1 MLDEI
6 FSKQQ
11 NKCFTLMGLYPD
23 ENGHV
28 KKCPID
34 MHTGLALSWKKNP
47 ENLLTW
53 GELTSLP
60 QAKQVLVPNPSV
72 PFRVGVLLTKDWL
85 GGKELIC
92 IDLDHVPDLVAQ
104 ARQGNITDTSQRG
117 VILKMA
123 LEHGF
128 YVEVSQS
135 GEGLHL
141 ITLGHK
147 ADPKKIRNDLFE
159 YYDRDRWITLTGDAI
174 AYYTGE
180 EVDLEPFEKVM
191 WPNGLPTPT
200 QAPAAVPAVSSSSF
214 TQKDIDRLLEKAKNA
229 KDGAEFAKLYE
240 GNDIT
245 GDTSSSDM
253 KFVNMLAFWTDRNP
267 SMMDAIFRQSKRMR
281 DKWDQIHYATG
292 ETYGQVTIAK
302 ALEFVTEGYKDKSK
316 FTSMADLIAGLK
328 SRRKQWDKEHT
339 SVDKQGNSHTKP
351 IVSQPKEVINLL
363 MDTVTFAVIY
373 TDDPTKDKALYYYDY
388 DEGIYSRDE
397 SMLETLILAVAPEM
411 TNTKTRQNLL
421 DTILK
426 MPSDIPVVQNF
437 VLTHEK
443 QLAVGNGVLDLVS
456 KTLQPFSP
464 DFFITSKIDT
474 DYIAT
479 ASVEPTYNGWSWSQ
493 SLKQLSD
500 GDDSKEK
507 LLWQV
512 CKAAIIGASWLR
524 QAVLLIDDGRGMTG
538 KSTFEDALI
547 GVVGKSNTAQLR
559 LAEMSDETKLFD
571 ALDKR
576 LIVGDDND
584 VETVINRYDYLNPV
598 ISSELIRVR
607 NYYHKSEATT
617 LHAFVLQSCNGLPPF
632 KNATIAFFNR
642 LKIIKFAHHHNAGN
656 PADWRVKNE
665 YIKTQEFRQWLLW
678 YVVNEVELGVALVDT
693 KESQE
698 FVEDATQESDS
709 IANFIERW
717 VPQLVSTAIPVGW
730 MYDFYAV
737 SCILDGM
744 GKPLPQR
751 RFSREIMNRPEFSSC
766 WVKKAHRPKPEDEF
780 KYQDAKLLVDN
791 YSSTKWGE
799 LKTWFPITNY
809 THKWSEDESETKPTV
824 TEDDFNDKL
833 NAYHG
838 QCFIRTQ

>member
-11 NKCFTLMGLYPD
+11 NKCFTLMKLYP
-23 ENGHV
+23 EEKGHV

-147 ADPKKIRNDLFE
+147 ADTKKIRNDLFE

-200 QAPAAVPAVSSSSF
+200 QAPAAVPAVSSAF
-214 TQKDIDRLLEKAKNA
+214 TQKDIDRLLEKAKKSKNGDKFVA
-229 KDGAEFAKLYE
+229 LYE
-240 GNDIT
+240 GNDVT

-253 KFVNMLAFWTDRNP
+253 QFTNYLAFWTDRNP
-267 SMMDAIFRQSKRMR
+267 AMMDAIFRQSKRMR
-281 DKWDQIHYATG
+281 DKWDKVHSVTG
-292 ETYGQVTIAK
+292 ETYGQMTIAK
-302 ALEFVTEGYKDKSK
+302 ALDFVKEGYKDKTK
-316 FTSMADLIAGLK
+316 FTTMADLLAGLA
-328 SRRKQWDKEHT
+328 SRRKQWDREHT
-339 SVDKQGNSHTKP
+339 YEDSSGKKRTKP
-351 IVSQPKEVINLL
+351 IASQPLEVIKILL
-363 MDTVTFAVIY
+363 DTVTFAIIY
-373 TDDPTKDKALYYYDY
+373 TDKTDRSLYYYDY
-388 DEGIYSRDE
+388 DEGIYSRNEAD
-397 SMLETLILAVAPEM
+397 LEKLILAVAPEI

-426 MPSDIPVVQNF
+426 MPSEIPVVQNF

-443 QLAVGNGVLDLVS
+443 EIAVGNGVLNLET
-456 KTLQPFSP
+456 KELKPFSP

-474 DYIAT
+474 NYIAT

-500 GDDSKEK
+500 GDASKEK

-512 CKAAIIGASWLR
+512 CKAAITGAFWLR
-524 QAVLLIDDGRGMTG
+524 QTVLLVDDGRGMTG

-559 LAEMSDETKLFD
+559 LVEFTDETKLVD

-584 VETVINRYDYLNPV
+584 AETVISRYDYINPV
-598 ISSELIRVR
+598 ISSELVRVR
-607 NYYHKSEATT
+607 NYYHKSESTT
-617 LHAFVLQSCNGLPPF
+617 LHAFVLQSCNGIPPF
-632 KNATIAFFNR
+632 KNATEAFFNR
-642 LKIIKFAHHHNAGN
+642 LKIIRFTHHHSAGN
-656 PADWRVKNE
+656 KDDWMVKNK
-665 YIKTQEFRQWLLW
+665 YIKTQEFREWLLW
-678 YVVNEVELGVALVDT
+678 YVVNRVELGVALVDT
-693 KESQE
+693 QESRQL
-698 FVEDATQESDS
+698 VADATAESDS
-709 IANFIERW
+709 IANFIDHW
-717 VPQLVSTAIPVGW
+717 VPQLASTAVPVGW
-730 MYDFYAV
+730 MYDLYTV

-751 RFSREIMNRPEFSSC
+751 RFSREIMNRTQFSSC

-780 KYQDAKLLVDN
+780 VYKDVKLLVDN
-791 YSSTKWGE
+791 YASTKWGE
-799 LKTWFPITNY
+799 LKTWFPISTV
-809 THKWSEDESETKPTV
+809 TVGDEDSHVTKPV
-824 TEDDFNDKL
+824 VLEDDFNAKL
-833 NAYHG
+833 KAYNG
-838 QCFIRTQ
+838 QCFIRK

>member
-1 MLDEI
+1 MLTEV
-6 FSKQQ
+6 FEKQQ
-11 NKCFTLMGLYPD
+11 NKRFTLMKLSSEG
-23 ENGHV
+23 NGKT
-28 KKCPID
+28 KKCPINVR
-34 MHTGLALSWKKNP
+34 TGTALSWKKNP
-47 ENLLTW
+47 EDLLTW
-53 GELTSLP
+53 SELTSLD
-60 QAKQVLVPNPSV
+60 AFKQISADPSL
-72 PFRVGVLLTKDWL
+72 PIRVGVLLTENWIA
-85 GGKELIC
+85 GKELIC
-92 IDLDHVPDLVAQ
+92 IDLDHVPELVAQ
-104 ARQGNITDTSQRG
+104 ARQRNITDTSQQG

-141 ITLGHK
+141 FTLGHK
-147 ADPKKIRNDLFE
+147 ADTNKVRNDLFE
-159 YYDRDRWITLTGDAI
+159 YYDRNRWITLTGDVI
-174 AYYTGE
+174 ADYKGE
-180 EVDLEPFEKVM
+180 DVDLEAFEKVM
-191 WPNGLPTPT
+191 WPNGLPTPK
-200 QAPAAVPAVSSSSF
+200 QAPAAVPAVSSAF
-214 TQKDIDRLLEKAKNA
+214 TQDDIDKLVNKAKNS
-229 KDGAEFAKLYE
+229 KNGDEFTKLYE
-240 GNDIT
+240 GNDTT
-245 GDTSSSDM
+245 GDTSSADM
-253 KFVNMLAFWTDRNP
+253 KFVNQLAFWTDRNP
-267 SMMDAIFRQSKRMR
+267 AMMDAIFRQSERMR
-281 DKWDQIHYATG
+281 PKWDEVHSVTG
-292 ETYGQVTIAK
+292 DTYGQMTIK
-302 ALEFVTEGYKDKSK
+302 NALEYVTDGYKDKSK
-316 FTSMADLIAGLK
+316 FTSMADLIAGLQ
-328 SRRKQWDKEHT
+328 SRRKQWDKAHT
-339 SVDKQGNSHTKP
+339 SVNKQGESHTKP
-351 IVSQPKEVINLL
+351 IVSQPKAIINLL
-363 MDTVTFAVIY
+363 MDTVTYAIIY
-373 TDDPTKDKALYYYDY
+373 IDDPTKDKALYYFDY

-397 SMLETLILAVAPEM
+397 STLETLILAVAPEM

-426 MPSDIPVVQNF
+426 TPSDIPVVQNF
-437 VLTHEK
+437 ILTQTK
-443 QLAVGNGVLDLVS
+443 KIAVGNGVLDLETKV
-456 KTLQPFSP
+456 LEPFSP
-464 DFFITSKIDT
+464 SYYITSKIDT

-493 SLKQLSD
+493 SLKHLSD
-500 GDDSKEK
+500 GDDSKET

-547 GVVGKSNTAQLR
+547 GVIGKSNTAQLR

-571 ALDKR
+571 ALDKK

-665 YIKTQEFRQWLLW
+665 YIKNKEFREWLLW
-678 YVVNEVELGVALVDT
+678 YVVNHVELGVGLVDT
-693 KESQE
+693 QESKE

-717 VPQLVSTAIPVGW
+717 VPQLTSTAVPVGW

-766 WVKKAHRPKPEDEF
+766 WVKKAHRPKPNVEF
-780 KYQDAKLLVDN
+780 VYDDAQLLVDN
-791 YSSTKWGE
+791 YASTKWGE

-809 THKWSEDESETKPTV
+809 TNKLDDENSFTRPIVREED
-824 TEDDFNDKL
+824 FRDKL

-838 QCFIRTQ
+838 QCFIKK